1 MQSLRTSW
9 HDVMLMENH
18 VGRLQ
23 RNRDRR
29 RRHVDGVAKREDVL
43 HACGHLMLL
52 MSTVPVL
59 VTSISTIRAECL
71 E

>member
-1 MQSLRTSW
+1 MQSLRASW
-9 HDVMLMENH
+9 HDVMLMQNH

-23 RNRDRR
+23 RNRDRH
-29 RRHVDGVAKREDVL
+29 RRHVDGVAKREDLL
-43 HACGHLMLL
+43 HACGRLVLP